1 MTSTRQVTANR
12 ANARKST
19 GPKTPAGK
27 AVAARNATQHGILA
41 AGLFATKSED
51 AGTLEA
57 VRDATLAELAP
68 VGPLEEA
75 LAGRVVSCLWRLRR
89 VQAAEVGLFD
99 FDRAPGFGFDYMPGL
114 EDSSERSETADA
126 ARGVN
131 GNRDALGLLT
141 RYETALER
149 SLYGALHEL
158 QRLQA
163 ACRSGADAPP
173 PAVVD
178 VEVRGLPE
186 GAG

>member
-1 MTSTRQVTANR
+1 M
-12 ANARKST
+12 
-19 GPKTPAGK
+19 
-27 AVAARNATQHGILA
+27 
-41 AGLFATKSED
+41 
-51 AGTLEA
+51 
-57 VRDATLAELAP
+57 
-68 VGPLEEA
+68 
-75 LAGRVVSCLWRLRR
+75 
-89 VQAAEVGLFD
+89 
-99 FDRAPGFGFDYMPGL
+99 
-114 EDSSERSETADA
+114 
-126 ARGVN
+126 N